1 MPETTIGS
9 LASDPLHDSFED
21 YGTSITTLPNP
32 PPWAPSS
39 PPAQPADCES
49 HGHRARCKWNAYCD
63 DCHRNCRTAY
73 LLDCFGRLLIGGGGY
88 SQGCG
93 HYRRDY
99 HFVQRRSDFDC
110 RVCAITGRLSLHR
123 VVSDCR
129 QRELQSLQQ
138 HGKPNY
144 PRGCDVELECEALRS
159 TLVLIL
165 RASRHRT
172 ECIGR

>member
-9 LASDPLHDSFED
+9 LASDPLHVSFED

-73 LLDCFGRLLIGGGGY
+73 LLDCFGRLLIGGGGCTQRWGDHRSGFY
-88 SQGCG
+88 LDLHRSPVAFPGCA
-93 HYRRDY
+93 RST
-99 HFVQRRSDFDC
+99 RRS
-110 RVCAITGRLSLHR
+110 S
-123 VVSDCR
+123 
-129 QRELQSLQQ
+129 
-138 HGKPNY
+138 
-144 PRGCDVELECEALRS
+144 
-159 TLVLIL
+159 
-165 RASRHRT
+165 
-172 ECIGR
+172 